1 MSKGLEIER
10 KFKIAM
16 PSTEAL
22 LAMEGAQYTDIVQ
35 TYLLC
40 EEGVTSRVRRRAGQG
55 SVRYTATEKRRITA
69 VTAVENERELSEEE
83 YRALLETADPALT
96 PIEKRRI
103 TVPYGGYLLE
113 VDIYPF
119 WQNTAILEIELPSE
133 DAAFTLPGEIR
144 VIEEVTADYRYKNV
158 SLARAIPAE

>member
-1 MSKGLEIER
+1 MPKGFEIER

-22 LAMEGAQYTDIVQ
+22 LAMEGAQYSDIVQ

-40 EEGVTSRVRRRAGQG
+40 EEGVTSRVRRREGRG
-55 SVRYTATEKRRITA
+55 GVRYTATEKRRITA

-83 YRALLETADPALT
+83 YRALLETADPDLT

-133 DAAFTLPGEIR
+133 DAAFTLPPAIR

-158 SLARAIPAE
+158 SLARKIPEE